1 MASHAVSPPSL
12 TRYRQETDPHRAF
25 LTQNPA
31 SSRDRAGE
39 MAKGLK
45 EWDRKWAMMDNNNNT
60 KQREADKTR
69 EMSRHGLL

>member
-12 TRYRQETDPHRAF
+12 TRYRQETDSHRAF

-39 MAKGLK
+39 MTKGLN
-45 EWDRKWAMMDNNNNT
+45 EWDRNWAMMDNNNT
-60 KQREADKTR
+60 KQREADKNR
-69 EMSRHGLL
+69 KMSRHDPL